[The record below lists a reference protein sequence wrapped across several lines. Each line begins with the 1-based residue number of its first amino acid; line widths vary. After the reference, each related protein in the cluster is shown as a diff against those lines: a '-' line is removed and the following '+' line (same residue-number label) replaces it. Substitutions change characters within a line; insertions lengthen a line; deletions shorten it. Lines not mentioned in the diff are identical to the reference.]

1 MDQKRNAEQLNQLQM
16 RTLFL
21 FFLFSNVFLQAAAQ
35 ENYMTRN
42 GQISFFSS
50 TPLED
55 IKATNNEVAS
65 VINSKTGSI
74 QFIVLI
80 KSFQFKKAAMQG
92 HFNGK
97 DYMDSDRY
105 PKAELKGTIAN
116 ISSVNFSKDGTYPVT
131 VEGTLTMH
139 GVTNSIKTNGTIS
152 VKAGVIS
159 SSAVF
164 NIRLADYKIS
174 VPSIVSKKVAEK
186 VEVTVNCT
194 YQPYQQKT
202 K

>member
-1 MDQKRNAEQLNQLQM
+1 M
-16 RTLFL
+16 RTASFILL
-21 FFLFSNVFLQAAAQ
+21 CFFSLTKMQAQ
-35 ENYMTRN
+35 DNYMTRN

-65 VINSKTGSI
+65 VINSKSGNI

-80 KSFQFKKAAMQG
+80 KSFQFKKAAMQE

-97 DYMDSDRY
+97 DYMDSDQY
-105 PKAELKGTIAN
+105 PKAELKGKIVN

-152 VKAGVIS
+152 VKAGAII

-164 NIRLADYKIS
+164 AIHLADYKIS

-186 VEVTVNCT
+186 IEVTVNCN

-202 K
+202 KQ

>member
-1 MDQKRNAEQLNQLQM
+1 M
-16 RTLFL
+16 RTIFL
-21 FFLFSNVFLQAAAQ
+21 ILSICLSALSIQAQ
-35 ENYMTRN
+35 DNYITRN
-42 GQISFFSS
+42 GQISFFST

-65 VINSKTGSI
+65 VINRSTGSV

-80 KSFQFKKAAMQG
+80 KSFQFRKAAMQD

-116 ISSVNFSKDGTYPVT
+116 ISTVDFTKDGTYPVT
-131 VEGTLTMH
+131 VEGTLSMH
-139 GVTNSIKTNGTIS
+139 GVSNKIKVPGNIVVKGSNIS
-152 VKAGVIS
+152 TT
-159 SSAVF
+159 AVF
-164 NIRLADYKIS
+164 TIKLVDYKIS
-174 VPSIVSKKVAEK
+174 VPTIVSKKVAEK
-186 VEVTVNCT
+186 VEVTVNCN
-194 YQPYQQKT
+194 YQSKT